1 MRSKKA
7 RNIWM
12 WKSGM
17 NGINNGGGSD
27 LIEDQKVFYSGIY
40 REAIKAGP
48 KLRVG
53 QSSGQGGRK
62 ES

>member
-27 LIEDQKVFYSGIY
+27 LIADQKVFYSGIY
-40 REAIKAGP
+40 REAFK
-48 KLRVG
+48 VG
-53 QSSGQGGRK
+53 FMLA
-62 ES
+62 